1 MSATARQNRIAEL
14 LAERG
19 ECSVGFLARRLA
31 VSGMTV
37 RRDLDA
43 LARAGRVLRT
53 HGGATR
59 AERISF
65 EFEFLRRVQSR
76 RAAKEAIGAAAA
88 SLVRD
93 GESVMLDSGTTT
105 LALAHRLRSKR
116 DLTVVTT
123 SLPIASALQF
133 CDSVRVLLL
142 GGYLRRDAPDLTGA
156 LTEANLEGLRADV
169 AFVGADGIDRRGFVY
184 NASLAVGR
192 MLRKM
197 AGAAARV
204 YVVADSSKIGRTA
217 LARFGRVAD
226 WDGLITDNGIRPA
239 DAAAL
244 RKSKVRIIKA
254 SAGKVQTNDNH
265 RVL

>member
-1 MSATARQNRIAEL
+1 MGPATRHNRIAEL

-19 ECSVGFLARRLA
+19 ECTVDFLADRLG

-53 HGGATR
+53 HGGATC

-65 EFEFLRRVQSR
+65 EFQFLRREQANG
-76 RAAKEAIGAAAA
+76 RAKQAIGAAAA
-88 SLVRD
+88 ALVRD

-105 LALAHRLRSKR
+105 LAIARELRNR
-116 DLTVVTT
+116 RLTVVTT

-133 CDSVRVLLL
+133 SDSLQVLLL
-142 GGYLRRDAPDLTGA
+142 GGYLRHDAPDLAGS
-156 LTEANLEGLRADV
+156 LTESNLEELRVDV
-169 AFVGADGIDRRGFVY
+169 AFVGADGVDRSGNVY
-184 NASLAVGR
+184 NASLAVAR

-197 AGAAARV
+197 AAAAARV
-204 YVVADSSKIGRTA
+204 YVVADASKIGRTA
-217 LARFGRVAD
+217 LARFGQLSD
-226 WDGLITDNGIRPA
+226 WDGLITDDGLRPA

-244 RKSKVRIIKA
+244 SKSKVRIIKA
-254 SAGKVQTNDNH
+254 SAGKVRRNGN
-265 RVL
+265 RSVR